1 QQQNG
6 RPRYPTRFQYRQQQQ
21 EELEE
26 NDKLV
31 ASIPVENQQDHQ
43 SFRQEHQPI
52 RQDHQPIRQE
62 QKVSLAAARYALTRF
77 PFAPFIVR
85 LSNGNIKEKS
95 ISQDLEKYLN
105 EQHQAEIQ
113 IASIRKSTTKC
124 EQNEHDY
131 LIYVKDSNSFCT
143 LFNKQ
148 KWPQQLGGENFIFPS
163 APSFPPQLSLVIKNV
178 DLRMDI
184 KQFSDDLK
192 TIHPE
197 IHNVIRLKNKF
208 QNDIKLVKLEL
219 LSNTFREELLKTGKI
234 RANGLIFDIDE
245 YLSPATVLICTK
257 CRGIGHFRRQCTQI
271 DETCNV
277 CGHNC
282 PDLRQHQCSNINKC
296 IHCDGNHLSNS
307 IKCPVIKEFRADLT
321 KKLFS
326 NKPAILRHNN
336 NNNNQ
341 ENQNYIHNTIDYPLL
356 PLSQRPPTNNTSV
369 MNKLDEILIGMAKLN
384 ESFERIAKKQYEL
397 EQFINHKNE
406 QDEYLLNKVEQLTL
420 SNNETKGNMIK
431 N

>member
-1 QQQNG
+1 
-6 RPRYPTRFQYRQQQQ
+6 
-21 EELEE
+21 
-26 NDKLV
+26 
-31 ASIPVENQQDHQ
+31 
-43 SFRQEHQPI
+43 
-52 RQDHQPIRQE
+52 
-62 QKVSLAAARYALTRF
+62 
-77 PFAPFIVR
+77 
-85 LSNGNIKEKS
+85 
-95 ISQDLEKYLN
+95 
-105 EQHQAEIQ
+105 
-113 IASIRKSTTKC
+113 
-124 EQNEHDY
+124 
-131 LIYVKDSNSFCT
+131 
-143 LFNKQ
+143 
-148 KWPQQLGGENFIFPS
+148 
-163 APSFPPQLSLVIKNV
+163 
-178 DLRMDI
+178 
-184 KQFSDDLK
+184 
-192 TIHPE
+192 
-197 IHNVIRLKNKF
+197 
-208 QNDIKLVKLEL
+208 
-219 LSNTFREELLKTGKI
+219 
-234 RANGLIFDIDE
+234 
-245 YLSPATVLICTK
+245 
-257 CRGIGHFRRQCTQI
+257 TQI

-326 NKPAILRHNN
+326 NKPAILRHNNN

-420 SNNETKGNMIK
+420 SNNETKENMIK